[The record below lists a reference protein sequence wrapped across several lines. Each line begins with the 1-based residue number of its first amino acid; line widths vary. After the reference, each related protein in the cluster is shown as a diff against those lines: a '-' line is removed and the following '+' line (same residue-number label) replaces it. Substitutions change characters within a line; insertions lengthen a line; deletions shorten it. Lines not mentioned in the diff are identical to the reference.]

1 MGQLRRGER
10 ALRQM
15 IRDIELGGHQES
27 LRSAQTVGYR
37 AKRVGG
43 TSGVRFRHALRSSV
57 KFRHV
62 MPV

>member
-43 TSGVRFRHALRSSV
+43 TSGVRFRHALRSS
-57 KFRHV
+57 
-62 MPV
+62 